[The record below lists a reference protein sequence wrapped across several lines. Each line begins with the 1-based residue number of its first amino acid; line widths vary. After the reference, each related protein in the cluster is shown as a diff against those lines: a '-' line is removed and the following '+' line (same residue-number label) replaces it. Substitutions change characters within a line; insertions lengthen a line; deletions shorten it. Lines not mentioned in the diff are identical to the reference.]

1 LRTRFVFLI
10 SFLTILFGFAATSFS
25 YEVLRTAGGI
35 PLRWNTSRFPI
46 PFVINQNVSDD
57 VSADAGIQAVRNA
70 FQGWQD
76 VPTSSITFR
85 YGGTTPQTNVAQDS
99 ANLVVWSE
107 TTFSGDPTTLALT
120 TTTYYSATG
129 EIIDGD
135 INLNGVDYTWGANG
149 EPDRFDIWDIVAHE
163 SGHFCG
169 LDHSPNTDATMFAT
183 ASRGE
188 TIKRTLSDDDKA
200 GITFLYPGGST
211 VGNGDID
218 HSGRVDGWDLFLLG
232 LSFGSHSGDAAY
244 NRDADINGDG
254 QVDGNDLTILANNFG
269 DNV

>member
-1 LRTRFVFLI
+1 LRTRFVFPIALV
-10 SFLTILFGFAATSFS
+10 TILVGVAPPSFS

-35 PLRWNTSRFPI
+35 PLRWDTSRFPI

-76 VPTSSITFR
+76 VPTASITLR
-85 YGGTTPQTNVAQDS
+85 YGGTTAQSNVAQDS
-99 ANLVVWSE
+99 VNLVVWSE
-107 TTFSGDPTTLALT
+107 TTFEGDATTLALT
-120 TTTYYSATG
+120 TTTYYSNTG

-135 INLNGVDYTWGANG
+135 INLNGVDFQWGVNG

-169 LDHSPNTDATMFAT
+169 LDHSPNPDATMFAT
-183 ASRGE
+183 AARGE
-188 TIKRTLSDDDKA
+188 TLKRTLSADDEA
-200 GITFLYPGGST
+200 GISFLYPQGSI

-232 LSFGSHSGDAAY
+232 LSFGSHSGQAAY
-244 NRDADINGDG
+244 SRDADINGDG
-254 QVDGNDLTILANNFG
+254 RVDGEDLSILAGNFG
-269 DNV
+269 NNV